1 MAPSPAVS
9 TPVNAAVQQLI
20 DRQVAEGTQIGVQV
34 AAYHHGV
41 PVVEAHAGRMGPH
54 DDRAVA
60 PDTLFCSFSTTKG
73 ITALAVHQ
81 LIDRGV
87 LDPDAPVASYWPA
100 FAANGKGRIT
110 VAQAMSHRAGL
121 HAMPNPVR
129 PHHLTDWDAALAR
142 VEQATPAWEPGT
154 ATGYHAV
161 TYGWIAGGIVQH
173 ATGRHIREIIATEIA
188 APLGVGDELFVGVP
202 AQDPAI
208 RERLATLAIVPA
220 GDWMPIP
227 DDHAFYEAMPKPM
240 WPYFN
245 DLVIR
250 EAVLPGANGHFTAR
264 ALARVYGALANGG
277 ELDGV
282 RIIGAD
288 TLARANTILT
298 SEVDRV
304 LMAPIRK
311 GIGFFMGGL
320 GPHPDGRMVAGAQ
333 GSRETA
339 FGHGGAGGSIGYADP
354 DVGLSIGVTI
364 NKMAYP
370 MPGEG
375 TTVDICNLIRA
386 ELGVA

>member
-1 MAPSPAVS
+1 
-9 TPVNAAVQQLI
+9 VNAAVQRLI
-20 DRQVAEGTQIGVQV
+20 DRQVAEGSQIGVQV

-41 PVVEAHAGRMGPH
+41 SVVEAQAGRMGPH
-54 DDRAVA
+54 DQRPVQ

-87 LDPDAPVASYWPA
+87 LDPEEPVASYWPA
-100 FAANGKGRIT
+100 FGANGKARIT
-110 VAQAMSHRAGL
+110 VAQAMSHQAGL
-121 HAMPNPVR
+121 HAMPVPFR

-142 VEQATPAWEPGT
+142 IEQATPAWEPGT

-173 ATGRHIREIIATEIA
+173 ATGRRIEEVIATEIA
-188 APLGVGDELFVGVP
+188 APLGLGGELFLGVP
-202 AQDPAI
+202 VQDPGI
-208 RERLATLAIVPA
+208 RERLATLALVPA
-220 GDWMPIP
+220 GDGMPIP
-227 DDHAFYEAMPKPM
+227 DDAPFYEAMPKPM

-245 DLVIR
+245 DLVLR
-250 EAVLPGANGHFTAR
+250 EAVMPGANGHFTAR

-288 TLARANTILT
+288 TLAKANTILIA
-298 SEVDRV
+298 EVDRV

-311 GIGFFMGGL
+311 GIGFFMGGP
-320 GPHPDGRMVAGAQ
+320 GPHPDGRMVTGPT
-333 GSRETA
+333 GGRETA
-339 FGHGGAGGSIGYADP
+339 FGHPGAGGSIGFADP
-354 DVGLSIGVTI
+354 EVGLSIGVTI
-364 NKMAYP
+364 NQMAYP
-370 MPGEG
+370 LPGEG
-375 TTVDICNLIRA
+375 TTVEICNLIRA